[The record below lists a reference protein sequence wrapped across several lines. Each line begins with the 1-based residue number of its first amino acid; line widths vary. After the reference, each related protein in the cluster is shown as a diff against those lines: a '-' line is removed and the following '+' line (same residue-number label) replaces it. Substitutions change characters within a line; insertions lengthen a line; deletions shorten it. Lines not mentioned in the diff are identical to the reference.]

1 MTEVKHKQK
10 ETGREACLSDAN
22 VWGNGQSDNQTSSIY
37 NLEFDGDGVG
47 IEGLVDFG
55 VCSHQSDLLLI
66 LGEGIVLIQSSGD
79 LIDDLLFRFV
89 PIELLQS
96 VDDKLF
102 TGNSDLF
109 AILLR
114 LLLIPSFDGRG
125 EKFCAFSCYFLIG
138 DGQAGSPRSS
148 ATGHGS
154 GNCNSG
160 SGQSGEL
167 QERTTRN
174 VHW

>member
-10 ETGREACLSDAN
+10 ETGREVCLSDAN
-22 VWGNGQSDNQTSSIY
+22 VWGNGPSDIF

-55 VCSHQSDLLLI
+55 VFSHQSDLLLI

-79 LIDDLLFRFV
+79 LIDDLLVRFV
-89 PIELLQS
+89 PIELPQS
-96 VDDKLF
+96 VGDKLF

-109 AILLR
+109 AILP
-114 LLLIPSFDGRG
+114 LLAPIPSFGGLG
-125 EKFCAFSCYFLIG
+125 EKFCVFRSFYFLIG
-138 DGQAGSPRSS
+138 DGQAGSPGSS
-148 ATGHGS
+148 TAGHGS

-160 SGQSGEL
+160 SGQSSEL

-174 VHW
+174 VHG